1 MRVNYVQVRIDERL
15 SCILS
20 SRAQKVDSVGPNVQS
35 TSSPLLF
42 PVTWVISRLETYI
55 SDFGVIHL
63 LPCTCAKGI
72 HAPKTFF
79 DRCRNY
85 QTFTSL
91 LVLLILQQRTS
102 GCFDI
107 SFKSLGCNPLH
118 TRHHPACIS
127 TIKSLCGILKFPC
140 ASSYPS
146 EEASSAPAARDTTS
160 SKWSIDVIWGGGRV

>member
-1 MRVNYVQVRIDERL
+1 MNF
-15 SCILS
+15 
-20 SRAQKVDSVGPNVQS
+20 SV
-35 TSSPLLF
+35 
-42 PVTWVISRLETYI
+42 
-55 SDFGVIHL
+55 HL
-63 LPCTCAKGI
+63 LECTCPRALYS
-72 HAPKTFF
+72 PKTFAG
-79 DRCRNY
+79 RCRNY

-102 GCFDI
+102 GCFVT

-118 TRHHPACIS
+118 TRHHPACTS

-160 SKWSIDVIWGGGRV
+160 SKWSIDVIWGGERRGVSVKDPTECKIEPIASCPWDFGVSRIPL